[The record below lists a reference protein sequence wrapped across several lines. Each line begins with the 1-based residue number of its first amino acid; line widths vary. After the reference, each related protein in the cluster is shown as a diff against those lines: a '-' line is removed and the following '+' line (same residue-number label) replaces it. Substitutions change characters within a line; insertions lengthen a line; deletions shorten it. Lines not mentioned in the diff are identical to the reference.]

1 MPEHSEKSF
10 SGVVW
15 NQIGR
20 GGEAGKKREMDCIG
34 EYFYVCF
41 HDPILSYGIPSRIF
55 KNVSLSIY
63 VNYVPFV
70 ANISSTARNLLFERG
85 GREHHARRR

>member
-1 MPEHSEKSF
+1 MKL
-10 SGVVW
+10 V
-15 NQIGR
+15 
-20 GGEAGKKREMDCIG
+20 GGLSDCIG

-63 VNYVPFV
+63 VNHVPFV
-70 ANISSTARNLLFERG
+70 ANISSTARNLLFE
-85 GREHHARRR
+85 